1 VTAALS
7 GTQAVAEAVLR
18 GTAHYAAAM
27 YYLDFFT
34 GVHERLRPRAYLEI
48 GVAEGKCLR
57 LSRCRTVGIDPGFAV
72 VVPLDG
78 DIALFRTTS
87 DEYFSR
93 DNPLE
98 ATGGTPFEMAFI
110 DGLHLFEFALRDFIN
125 TERHSSP
132 NGLIVFDDVLPRTID
147 EAARQR
153 HTKAWTGDVF
163 PILEVLARYR
173 PGLSVLPVDTRP
185 TGLLL
190 VTGLDPDDTTLAD
203 HYDAI
208 VADYRRPDPQPVP
221 QNLMDRLTVLPPQ
234 MIFDSGIL
242 DVLRGG
248 AADVDAMRGQLA
260 TAVRDNLGRDFVGP
274 SSRAQ

>member
-1 VTAALS
+1 
-7 GTQAVAEAVLR
+7 
-18 GTAHYAAAM
+18 M
-27 YYLDFFT
+27 
-34 GVHERLRPRAYLEI
+34 
-48 GVAEGKCLR
+48 
-57 LSRCRTVGIDPGFAV
+57 
-72 VVPLDG
+72 
-78 DIALFRTTS
+78 FR
-87 DEYFSR
+87 
-93 DNPLE
+93 
-98 ATGGTPFEMAFI
+98 
-110 DGLHLFEFALRDFIN
+110 
-125 TERHSSP
+125 
-132 NGLIVFDDVLPRTID
+132 
-147 EAARQR
+147 
-153 HTKAWTGDVF
+153 
-163 PILEVLARYR
+163 ILEVLARYR

-260 TAVRDNLGRDFVGP
+260 TAVRDNLGRDFVG
-274 SSRAQ
+274 AQ